1 MGSIKKEEQLFGM
14 NKGQRQL
21 LLGINKIAKTYSS
34 SNATQGSL
42 LQPISHKKS

>member
-14 NKGQRQL
+14 NKRRRQL

-34 SNATQGSL
+34 SNATRGSL
-42 LQPISHKKS
+42 IATY